1 MRAVLSLILF
11 SLTLCAQAATLELR
25 GPLELL
31 ATTPE
36 QSVDNKRLT
45 LAPGEHQLLVRY
57 QDVIPSR
64 SNSENDQAFRSEPQV
79 VRFSVSGNESLTL
92 SAPALN
98 NQAAMEAYAKQPKL
112 ELNGL
117 ATPVVQDVLPVK
129 GFMLGVDY
137 QDLLANYNRGAGSA
151 VLASGVAATSA
162 TVAAATTA
170 TVGTAAVA
178 AGASA
183 VAAENQASSATSA
196 STTKEQAL
204 QQLFLQASP
213 AERKRFMSWAVQQF

>member
-1 MRAVLSLILF
+1 MRAVISLSFLLF
-11 SLTLCAQAATLELR
+11 TLSSQAATLELR
-25 GPLELL
+25 GPLQLL

-36 QSVDNKRLT
+36 QSVEEKSLT

-57 QDVIPSR
+57 LDVIPSR
-64 SNSENDQAFRSEPQV
+64 SNSENDQEFRSEPQV
-79 VRFSVSGNESLTL
+79 VRFTVSGNESLTL

-98 NQAAMEAYAKQPKL
+98 NQAAMEQYAKQPKL

-117 ATPVVQDVLPVK
+117 ATPAVQDVLPVK

-137 QDLLANYNRGAGSA
+137 QDLLANYNRGSGSA

-162 TVAAATTA
+162 TAATATTA
-170 TVGTAAVA
+170 TVATTAVV

-183 VAAENQASSATSA
+183 VAAAKPAPA
-196 STTKEQAL
+196 APSTTGANEQAL
-204 QQLFLQASP
+204 QQLFLQATP